1 MRVSPLDLCML
12 TTTLPAIL
20 TVAIV
25 RHVALVWRQQVPK
38 PKCAPCP
45 EFDVDPAV
53 AARVRVYCALS
64 MERYG
69 SKPSVSPASV
79 DPAVIARVRAY
90 CALSMVE
97 RYGAH
102 GPP

>member
-1 MRVSPLDLCML
+1 MSPLNLYML
-12 TTTLPAIL
+12 STTLPAIL
-20 TVAIV
+20 AVIIV
-25 RHVALVWRQQVPK
+25 RHVVLAWKERSPAK
-38 PKCAPCP
+38 TCAPCP
-45 EFDVDPAV
+45 EFEVDPAAV
-53 AARVRVYCALS
+53 ARVRAYGALS

-69 SKPSVSPASV
+69 SRPSVSPAAV
-79 DPAVIARVRAY
+79 DAAVIARVRAY